1 MGVPQGAPKPDNLGV
16 VLPNIAR
23 IRDYWLDGD
32 HHDDTDRE
40 MAQRIELCG
49 PHVPYLVRAQRAL
62 VRRQVGFLVEQGVTQ
77 FLDLGSGL
85 PTGDYVHQ
93 VATAADPAS
102 RVVYVDIDPSIEA
115 DSLELIAGAEN
126 TAFVVADCRDVRG
139 VLDHP
144 DVSAVLDSSRPFAVL
159 MTELLLHVPDG
170 EDPDGLV
177 SSYVDV
183 LPEGSYLAL
192 SHFGEDA
199 QVLSGFQIFEG
210 LRFGQFPAVSLRS
223 RERVESFFTGLDLVE
238 PGVVPVPLWRPEPGD
253 EVVRNPSEV
262 RMYTGLARVGR
273 RADTA

>member
-115 DSLELIAGAEN
+115 DSLELIAGGGEHG
-126 TAFVVADCRDVRG
+126 VRG
-139 VLDHP
+139 GGLP
-144 DVSAVLDSSRPFAVL
+144 RRARRARP
-159 MTELLLHVPDG
+159 P
-170 EDPDGLV
+170 
-177 SSYVDV
+177 
-183 LPEGSYLAL
+183 
-192 SHFGEDA
+192 
-199 QVLSGFQIFEG
+199 
-210 LRFGQFPAVSLRS
+210 R
-223 RERVESFFTGLDLVE
+223 RERRTGLLAA
-238 PGVVPVPLWRPEPGD
+238 
-253 EVVRNPSEV
+253 VRGADD
-262 RMYTGLARVGR
+262 RTAAARAR
-273 RADTA
+273 R